1 MSKHNVTAMQM
12 TYLLSQSAKKYR
24 SALPEGSVSL
34 DLLLAFSGH
43 KFPQNATAKIYYWI
57 LNRKLVFF

>member
-1 MSKHNVTAMQM
+1 M

-24 SALPEGSVSL
+24 SKLPEGSVTL

-43 KFPQNATAKIYYWI
+43 KFPQNAMAKIYYWI
-57 LNRKLVFF
+57 LDGKVVFF

>member
-1 MSKHNVTAMQM
+1 M

-43 KFPQNATAKIYYWI
+43 KLPQNAMATIYYGI
-57 LNRKLVFF
+57 LNGKVVFF